1 MSKYKS
7 KKVVIDGLR
16 FDSQKEANR
25 YCELKMLER
34 TGAISDLKTQ
44 VVFNLI
50 PKQVD
55 ENGKPIERR
64 CDYKADFVYTENGK
78 TVVEDVKG
86 YKDGSAY
93 QLYVIKRKLMLLIYK
108 IHIREI

>member
-50 PKQVD
+50 PKQVN
-55 ENGKPIERR
+55 ENGKSIERR

-93 QLYVIKRKLMLLIYK
+93 QLYVIK
-108 IHIREI
+108 